1 MFYNF
6 NFAFLFKQSNKM
18 TKFYPISI
26 TDVTRETAESVS
38 IGFLIPNDLKE
49 KFQYKQGQY
58 LTLKLHVN
66 GQELRR
72 SYSICT
78 SPNTDSELRVAIKK
92 VKEGRVSTFINEHVK
107 AGDTIDVMPPMGN
120 FYSEMNPSN
129 KKTYVLFAGGS
140 GITPML
146 SILKT
151 ALHAEPLS
159 KVILFYGNQNEDAI
173 IFKNK
178 IDALES
184 QFSDKLKVYHVLEHG
199 NVTDPLFKGIM
210 TLEKTTELVKR
221 FVNHSEQNEY
231 FICGPTGMM
240 QNIEQTLNNLNI
252 NKSSVHLEYFSA
264 PVDTSEIVSKA
275 SANNETFKSM
285 VTIICDGDE
294 KTVELGADDFILD
307 KALDANLDAP
317 YACRSGSC
325 CTCRA
330 KLIEGKVEMVVNYAL
345 LDSEVEEGFIL
356 TCQSRPLTPVVVI
369 NYDQGR

>member
-1 MFYNF
+1 
-6 NFAFLFKQSNKM
+6 M
-18 TKFYPISI
+18 TKFYPLNI

-38 IGFLIPNDLKE
+38 IGFNIPTDLKE

-78 SPNTDSELRVAIKK
+78 SPNIDSELRVAIKK
-92 VKEGRVSTFINEHVK
+92 VKEGRVSTFINEKIK
-107 AGDTIDVMPPMGN
+107 AGDTIEVMPPMGN

-129 KKTYVLFAGGS
+129 QKTYVLFAGGS

-151 ALHAEPLS
+151 ALHAEPKS
-159 KVILFYGNQNEDAI
+159 KVILFYANQNAEAI
-173 IFKNK
+173 IFKTK
-178 IDALES
+178 IESLEN
-184 QFSDKLKVYHVLEHG
+184 QFSDRLKVHHILDQG
-199 NVTDPLFKGIM
+199 NIADSLFQGIM

-221 FVNHSEQNEY
+221 FVNPAEQNEY

-252 NKSSVHLEYFSA
+252 NKTSVHLEYFSA
-264 PVDTSEIVSKA
+264 PTDTSEIVSKA
-275 SANNETFKSM
+275 SVGNETFKSM

-294 KTVELGADDFILD
+294 KTMELGADDFILD
-307 KALDANLDAP
+307 KALDANIDAP
-317 YACRSGSC
+317 YACRAGSC

-345 LDSEVEEGFIL
+345 LESEVEEGFIL
-356 TCQSRPLTPVVVI
+356 TCQSRPLTPIVVV